1 MDREENRTLPIVC
14 ATRGGKTCQS
24 TQNQAIFLAQERDAE
39 LFFLYVADP
48 SFAGPIDDALRSAL
62 VNELTRL
69 GRSILHLAQTRARAE
84 GIEAKAVVRQGTV
97 RESIVDYIR
106 QVNASTL
113 VIGSP
118 GYGSATQ
125 EFTSDELNR
134 FASDIQQATGA
145 EVVIAA

>member
-1 MDREENRTLPIVC
+1 
-14 ATRGGKTCQS
+14 
-24 TQNQAIFLAQERDAE
+24 LAQERDAE

-62 VNELTRL
+62 VNELIRL